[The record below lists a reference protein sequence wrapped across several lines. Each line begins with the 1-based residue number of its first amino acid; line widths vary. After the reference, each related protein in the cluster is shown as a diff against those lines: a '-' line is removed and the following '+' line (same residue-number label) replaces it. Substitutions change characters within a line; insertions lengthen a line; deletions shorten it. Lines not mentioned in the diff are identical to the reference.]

1 MTQLFFISFYK
12 DFEDLMNK
20 SNSLINNEI
29 TGDLSATDTL
39 DQVRNMLTNYKL
51 NTINL
56 DSEQTQECLS
66 KNETLLF
73 QVDKVDE

>member
-73 QVDKVDE
+73 